1 MVTLPIDIITSHHT
15 QHIDIA
21 VKKRELQTVET
32 ELLTCTS
39 IQDDRS
45 TNCDPHPPSD
55 DELVLHTRTSPDN
68 TALCSDPLVIV
79 VQSTGNERDSTK
91 HQEAS
96 HPQSTTAGSRK
107 IASSSQWEL
116 SQRAKTLTS
125 ASDTRKVRPPP
136 AVDLLLQEKEE
147 VCTQHTVT
155 RGPEKGLKK
164 QRRAA
169 HKEERNKANQAPVI
183 PIDDRPSNPIV
194 DRPLKR
200 VFANPIVRQSN
211 SQATSSHP
219 AAEYQHNN
227 KNKKMPH
234 HSSAAQQGKD
244 RKIFDS
250 RAMLEREST
259 GPLVQDSSSHLQPN
273 PPSRKAGRGGGGRGP
288 ARLEPLRKQTAPPA
302 AAKKVSPGDWFL
314 EDDTPW

>member
-45 TNCDPHPPSD
+45 TSCDPRPPSD

-68 TALCSDPLVIV
+68 AALCSDPQIQMV
-79 VQSTGNERDSTK
+79 VQSTGNERGSTK
-91 HQEAS
+91 HQDTS
-96 HPQSTTAGSRK
+96 HPQSATAGSRRNV
-107 IASSSQWEL
+107 SSSQWEL

-136 AVDLLLQEKEE
+136 SVHGDLAEE
-147 VCTQHTVT
+147 EDEGTEHTAT

-169 HKEERNKANQAPVI
+169 HKEERNKANQAPVV
-183 PIDDRPSNPIV
+183 PIDYRPSNQIV

-211 SQATSSHP
+211 SQATASHL
-219 AAEYQHNN
+219 AEYQQNN
-227 KNKKMPH
+227 NNKKMPH
-234 HSSAAQQGKD
+234 HSPAAQQGKD
-244 RKIFDS
+244 KNIFDG
-250 RAMLEREST
+250 RAMLEKDST
-259 GPLVQDSSSHLQPN
+259 G
-273 PPSRKAGRGGGGRGP
+273 PPSRKAGRGGGRGRST
-288 ARLEPLRKQTAPPA
+288 RLEPLRKQPAPPA